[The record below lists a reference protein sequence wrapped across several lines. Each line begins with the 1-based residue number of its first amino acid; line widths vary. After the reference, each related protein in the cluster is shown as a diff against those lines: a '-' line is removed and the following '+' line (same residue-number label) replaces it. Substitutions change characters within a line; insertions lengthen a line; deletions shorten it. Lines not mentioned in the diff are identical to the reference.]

1 MIELEGQMEYRQDME
16 ERLREL
22 LEPAF
27 REVPARE
34 ANAAIARARREKAGG
49 NPNDE
54 DAPAMRSYEVVL
66 TTWDAFVRD
75 LLPKMVYHLESVRA
89 PLPECRGVIVSAF
102 AGDRLFFVEAREFI
116 ARVCRMLGVTPEQLV
131 RRHGT
136 GESRTPARDSLRL
149 APPKGQN

>member
-1 MIELEGQMEYRQDME
+1 MEYRQDME

-89 PLPECRGVIVSAF
+89 HLPECRGVIVSAF

-116 ARVCRMLGVTPEQLV
+116 ARVCRMLGVTPE
-131 RRHGT
+131 
-136 GESRTPARDSLRL
+136 
-149 APPKGQN
+149 

>member
-116 ARVCRMLGVTPEQLV
+116 AGVCRMLGVTPGQLV

-136 GESRTPARDSLRL
+136 GESRAPARDSLRL

>member
-49 NPNDE
+49 EPNDE
-54 DAPAMRSYEVVL
+54 DAPAMRSYEGVL
-66 TTWDAFVRD
+66 TTWDAFLRA
-75 LLPKMVYHLESVRA
+75 LLPKMVYHLESRRP
-89 PLPECRGVIVSAF
+89 PLPQCRASTSPAS
-102 AGDRLFFVEAREFI
+102 
-116 ARVCRMLGVTPEQLV
+116 V
-131 RRHGT
+131 R
-136 GESRTPARDSLRL
+136 
-149 APPKGQN
+149 

>member
-54 DAPAMRSYEVVL
+54 DAPAMRSSEVVL
-66 TTWDAFVRD
+66 TTWAAFVRD
-75 LLPKMVYHLESVRA
+75 PLPKMPYHLESVRA

-102 AGDRLFFVEAREFI
+102 VGDRLFFVEAREFI

-131 RRHGT
+131 RPHGT
-136 GESRTPARDSLRL
+136 GEARPPAADSLPL
-149 APPKGQN
+149 APPTGHN

>member
-49 NPNDE
+49 DPNDE

-89 PLPECRGVIVSAF
+89 PLPGCRGVIVSAF
-102 AGDRLFFVEAREFI
+102 VGGRLFFVEAREFI

-136 GESRTPARDSLRL
+136 GEAAPPPCRSPPLR
-149 APPKGQN
+149 PPKG